1 MFFPD
6 TFIEIS
12 LTLLWHQ
19 GIFVVDVFA
28 KVIIIFILCMKKLR
42 FWKILYQLFELL

>member
-6 TFIEIS
+6 TFIEIA

-19 GIFVVDVFA
+19 SIFVVDVFA
-28 KVIIIFILCMKKLR
+28 KVIIIFILCMKKVYV
-42 FWKILYQLFELL
+42 WKILYKLFELL